1 LTSYVCLSVVNENV
15 QIVNMWLSA
24 EETTV
29 LDNALITME
38 HLYKTGIVKIRLRRL
53 MNEQSYFEIGYS
65 INKTQNE
72 EKQRANSEDDQEND
86 EEQEER
92 KSEILKFIL
101 SMSDVDDHKR
111 QLTFCNV
118 DLQEN
123 MFYKKILLNE
133 QLKLLKIVENI
144 YAILVKLEMGGHP
157 DYQLR
162 EEDYEI
168 HDRTG
173 KKYDK
178 YKYNNISHL

>member
-1 LTSYVCLSVVNENV
+1 
-15 QIVNMWLSA
+15 MWL

-38 HLYKTGIVKIRLRRL
+38 HLYKTGTVKIRLRRL
-53 MNEQSYFEIGYS
+53 MNEQSFFEIGYS
-65 INKTQNE
+65 INKIKTE
-72 EKQRANSEDDQEND
+72 VLANADLDDDD
-86 EEQEER
+86 EFEQEQH
-92 KSEILKFIL
+92 KSEILKFTL
-101 SMSDVDDHKR
+101 SMSDIDDHKR

-144 YAILVKLEMGGHP
+144 FGILVKLEMAGHP
-157 DYQLR
+157 EYQLR
-162 EEDYEI
+162 QEDFEI

-173 KKYDK
+173 KQVGS
-178 YKYNNISHL
+178 IQFSILFI

>member
-1 LTSYVCLSVVNENV
+1 
-15 QIVNMWLSA
+15 MWLSA

-38 HLYKTGIVKIRLRRL
+38 HLYKTGTVKIRLRRL

-65 INKTQNE
+65 INKIQTEASRRTNSDDEDEDEQHNE
-72 EKQRANSEDDQEND
+72 EER
-86 EEQEER
+86 EQN
-92 KSEILKFIL
+92 KAKILKFAL
-101 SMSDVDDHKR
+101 SMGDIDDHKR

-123 MFYKKILLNE
+123 MFYKKVLLNE

-144 YAILVKLEMGGHP
+144 YSILVKLEMAGHP
-157 DYQLR
+157 EYQLR
-162 EEDYEI
+162 EQVYDI

-173 KKYDK
+173 KKLQYENN
-178 YKYNNISHL
+178 YNLYILFI